1 MKLATVIVAL
11 SLAVPSSAAFA
22 PQHARATQRTPS
34 TESFLSMDPN
44 SVLDGSFPGDR
55 GFDPLGFSKTKP
67 ALYQY
72 RQAEIKHAR
81 LAMLAAVGWPV
92 SELLNSKI
100 AAYFHL
106 TPVVDETGCAPSILN
121 GTLNK
126 ISPIFWIAC
135 VLAASWIESYGLS
148 RIKTANSLPGD
159 LGFDPLGLYPRDEA
173 GQRYMQLAEIQ
184 NGRLAMVAITSFV
197 FQEYI
202 TDLGVVRATP
212 IFFQPAVT
220 AIKEFA
226 N

>member
-1 MKLATVIVAL
+1 MKLSTVIAL
-11 SLAVPSSAAFA
+11 ILAAQSAAFA
-22 PQHARATQRTPS
+22 PHNARVAQRTRS
-34 TESFLSMDPN
+34 TQSFSSMDRN
-44 SVLDGSFPGDR
+44 SVLDGSYPGDR
-55 GFDPLGFSKTKP
+55 GFDPLGFSNSKP

-92 SELLNSKI
+92 SEVLNPKI
-100 AAYFHL
+100 ADYFHL
-106 TPVVDETGCAPSILN
+106 SPTIDETGCAPSILN

-126 ISPIFWIAC
+126 INPLFWIVC

-148 RIKTANSLPGD
+148 RIKTVDALPGD

-184 NGRLAMVAITSFV
+184 NGRLAMVAIIAFV

-202 TDLGVVRATP
+202 TDQGVVRATP

-220 AIKEFA
+220 AIRELA

>member
-1 MKLATVIVAL
+1 MKLTTLIAL
-11 SLAVPSSAAFA
+11 ILAVRSKAAFA
-22 PQHARATQRTPS
+22 PHNSPAAQWKRSTQ
-34 TESFLSMDPN
+34 SFSSMDRD
-44 SVLDGSFPGDR
+44 SVLDGSYPGDR
-55 GFDPLGFSKTKP
+55 GFDPLGFSKSKP

-92 SELLNSKI
+92 SELLNPKI
-100 AAYFHL
+100 AEYFHL
-106 TPVVDETGCAPSILN
+106 SPTVDETGCAPSILN

-126 ISPIFWIAC
+126 INPIFWIAW

-148 RIKTANSLPGD
+148 RIKTANALPGD

-173 GQRYMQLAEIQ
+173 GQRYMQLAEIR
-184 NGRLAMVAITSFV
+184 NGRLAMVAITAFV

-202 TDLGVVRATP
+202 TDYGVVRATS
-212 IFFQPAVT
+212 IFFQLAVT